1 MQAALDF
8 TTLMGDCI
16 PTAVEMLRSKVVTD
30 VLESLEFL
38 RVAKMFGIDGAEE
51 AIAKSLPLVWSQDER
66 LRNAVV
72 STYAQLY
79 LISDTQCKPK
89 AHSIRV
95 VQNLLRI
102 TSNSTSGELASL
114 EKLVGLFVSDGHVSN
129 LAIKEL
135 WQIYCHNSPGM
146 ESVLACQLLS
156 MAVSANVSDS
166 SLSADL
172 DRLLSSG
179 LVQLMVNYYCS
190 GG

>member
-89 AHSIRV
+89 ANSIQV
-95 VQNLLRI
+95 VKNLLRI

-135 WQIYCHNSPGM
+135 WQIYCHNSPAKGRM

-179 LVQLMVNYYCS
+179 LVQLN
-190 GG
+190 GKL